1 MAVLLAV
8 ALFSVMLANGL
19 SASPQH
25 SRYLGLDLLLD
36 AELLL
41 DPGLGLLLLLLLP
54 ACPRFPDFIDSLPP
68 ALLLPFLAPPL
79 LLVFSYKTKPI
90 SVFQSAPKITEIP
103 KLSGLCTLKLLP
115 NKKVFERKLFE
126 SFENCQI

>member
-41 DPGLGLLLLLLLP
+41 DPGLGLLLLLLL
-54 ACPRFPDFIDSLPP
+54 CPRFPDFIDSLPP
-68 ALLLPFLAPPL
+68 ALLLPFLAF
-79 LLVFSYKTKPI
+79 VFSYKTKPI
-90 SVFQSAPKITEIP
+90 SVFQSAPKITKIP
-103 KLSGLCTLKLLP
+103 KLSGLHSYPILQKI
-115 NKKVFERKLFE
+115 FD
-126 SFENCQI
+126 

>member
-41 DPGLGLLLLLLLP
+41 DPGLGLVLLLFP

-68 ALLLPFLAPPL
+68 ALLLPFLAPP

-103 KLSGLCTLKLLP
+103 KLSGALHSKTL
-115 NKKVFERKLFE
+115 V
-126 SFENCQI
+126 Q